1 MKCTGTPV
9 FRCDIGDGFGEVP
22 AVAVE
27 VLSIV
32 LALAIGLI
40 LRFSQDDGPILPCAL
55 AVTIGILD
63 TNLDDVRIVGR
74 HISFGD
80 GDAALASFHLDAMI
94 RNAETDGEAKS
105 LSQPI
110 GGGAGVGINQHRYHG
125 ARRHRSVQAHLETLS
140 LNGPEIVL
148 ATGGGGPEIVA
159 GSRSP
164 RRLTVLR

>member
-1 MKCTGTPV
+1 MKCTTAPFFGS
-9 FRCDIGDGFGEVP
+9 DIGYGFGKIP
-22 AVAVE
+22 AVAVKI
-27 VLSIV
+27 LSVV
-32 LALAIGLI
+32 LALAIRLL
-40 LRFSQDDGPILPCAL
+40 LRFSQDDGSILSCAV
-55 AVTIGILD
+55 AVTFSIFD
-63 TNLDDVRIVGR
+63 ANLNDVRIVGR